1 VPLSTFHL
9 DKPRAFRKFCA
20 PNVAGV
26 ANAARWRYGDDL
38 QRHEAPAGAEIFS
51 AARPCHAS
59 PQNYLTPQEALKRE
73 KIDRHRL
80 YIWLYESEEHPLPA
94 RAHVFI
100 AAVDWSKHKEHYIFI
115 FSFSLW
121 SLFIFIYLFCHARTH
136 TQNIMEAGRSAG
148 DIKNTFCRLSA
159 RRLTYFTYFPM
170 PASIPTLTARC
181 MRSGR
186 GGWAV
191 TPFQSAYPRADNWV
205 SSFLPYLVCSP
216 AQKSI
221 LALSCRGSKSYFQH
235 HCLHP
240 FYLYNL

>member
-1 VPLSTFHL
+1 MKKST
-9 DKPRAFRKFCA
+9 D
-20 PNVAGV
+20 
-26 ANAARWRYGDDL
+26 
-38 QRHEAPAGAEIFS
+38 
-51 AARPCHAS
+51 
-59 PQNYLTPQEALKRE
+59 
-73 KIDRHRL
+73 RL
-80 YIWLYESEEHPLPA
+80 YIWLYERESEREEHPLPA

-121 SLFIFIYLFCHARTH
+121 SLFHIYLFILPRARTH
-136 TQNIMEAGRSAG
+136 TQNIMEAGRSVG

-170 PASIPTLTARC
+170 PASIPTLILPDRC
-181 MRSGR
+181 MRCGR

-221 LALSCRGSKSYFQH
+221 LALSCRGSKKYFQH
-235 HCLHP
+235 HCPHS